1 MNLETLR
8 LFCEVVRLHSFSKGA
23 RAMSV
28 SQAAAS
34 QAVSHLE
41 ADLDVILIDRSKR
54 PFVLTPEGQQYYE
67 SVRGLLKGYDEIA
80 AKIRSTR
87 SQVAGTVRV
96 AAIYSVGLH
105 VMSRHMQQFMTTYP
119 EARIRLEYLHPAKVL
134 EAVLD
139 EEADLGIVSYP
150 LANRELRV
158 VPLRSE
164 PMVFVCRP
172 DHRLAQRKC
181 IEPRDLDG
189 EAFVAFEGDLA
200 IRKAIDRCLR
210 KYRAAPNVVMEFDN
224 IETIKQALEIGAG
237 VSILPEP
244 TVQREAA
251 RGSLVA
257 RPTAMGELTRPIGII
272 HRRRKRFT
280 PALSRFMEL
289 LKEPVVV

>member
-41 ADLDVILIDRSKR
+41 ADLDVLLIDRSKR

-134 EAVLD
+134 DAVLD

-172 DHRLAQRKC
+172 DHRLAQRKR

-244 TVQREAA
+244 TVLREAA

-289 LKEPVVV
+289 LKEPVTV

>member
-1 MNLETLR
+1 MNLESLR

-41 ADLDVILIDRSKR
+41 ADLDVLLIDRSKR

-172 DHRLAQRKC
+172 DHRLAQRKR

-244 TVQREAA
+244 TVQRESA

-289 LKEPVVV
+289 LKEPVTV